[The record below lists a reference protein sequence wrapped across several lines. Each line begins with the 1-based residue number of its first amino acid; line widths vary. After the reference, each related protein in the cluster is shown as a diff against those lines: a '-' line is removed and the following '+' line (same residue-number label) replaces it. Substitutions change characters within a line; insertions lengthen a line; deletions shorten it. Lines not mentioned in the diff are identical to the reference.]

1 MRSHCCHFASIA
13 ACPWLLFGLLSASAN
28 GQLSAWL
35 DFDGA
40 IKGEATDLRHED
52 WIEIQAFNVGVTAKV
67 KTGSESEGSSIG
79 PSFLDVSLVK
89 RVDRASPQ
97 LFAVIT
103 SGTTPFKKVTIDL
116 KSGSQ
121 DPAIPL
127 LARLEL
133 DNVLLSAL
141 DVRAAANSEP
151 RPTESI
157 SLNFD
162 KITFIY
168 YLPDGSS
175 TEAGYDL
182 KTGIPSSGT
191 PNADSDGDGMPDD
204 WERSYGLL
212 VGGNDANLDADGDGF
227 TNIQE
232 FQLGT
237 RPDSPTSFF
246 KAELS
251 PVSATPGSYRLTWNS
266 VAGKAYVIEWSP
278 DLVTPFAP
286 LRTVTATASSTTETV
301 AHSGAIGFFRVRP
314 Q

>member
-1 MRSHCCHFASIA
+1 MRSHRCHFSAIA
-13 ACPWLLFGLLSASAN
+13 ACPWLLFGLLASAAN

-35 DFDGA
+35 DFDGE
-40 IKGEATDLRHED
+40 IKGEATDRRHED
-52 WIEIQAFNVGVTAKV
+52 WIEIQAFNVGLSAKV
-67 KTGSESEGSSIG
+67 ELASGSGGSSIK
-79 PSFLDVSLVK
+79 PSFLDVGVVK
-89 RVDRASPQ
+89 AVDRASPQ
-97 LFAVIT
+97 LFAAVT
-103 SGTTPFKKVTIDL
+103 NSNALYKKVTIDL
-116 KSGSQ
+116 NSGSQ

-141 DVRAAANSEP
+141 EVRAAANGEP

-157 SLNFD
+157 SLNFE

-182 KTGIPSSGT
+182 KTGTPSSGT

-212 VGGNDANLDADGDGF
+212 VGGNDANLDLDGDGF
-227 TNIQE
+227 TNLQE
-232 FQLGT
+232 YQLGT

-246 KAELS
+246 KAVLTAV
-251 PVSATPGSYRLTWNS
+251 PATPGSYQLTWNS

-278 DLVTPFAP
+278 DLATPFAP
-286 LRTVTATASSTTETV
+286 LRTVMATASSTTETID
-301 AHSGAIGFFRVRP
+301 HSGSIGFFRVRP